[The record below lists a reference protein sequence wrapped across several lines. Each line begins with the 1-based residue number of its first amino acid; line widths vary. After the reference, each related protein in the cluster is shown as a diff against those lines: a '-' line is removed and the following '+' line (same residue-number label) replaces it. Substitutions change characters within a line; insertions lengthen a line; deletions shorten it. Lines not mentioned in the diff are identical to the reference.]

1 MFDIG
6 GPEALLLVILGLL
19 IFGPRRLPEIG
30 KQLGG
35 FIAQMRHAMR
45 EFQGTLEREVAL
57 EDVKE
62 VTRQVGQLKQ
72 EATGFARE
80 LTGIGPPPYADPARQ
95 PPLPEPAPGTPAVRP
110 GEGGQASVASPADLK
125 VPSDEPP
132 PAG

>member
-6 GPEALLLVILGLL
+6 GPEALLLVVLGLL

-35 FIAQMRHAMR
+35 FVAQMRHAMR
-45 EFQGTLEREVAL
+45 DFQGTLEREVAL
-57 EDVKE
+57 EEVKE
-62 VTRQVGQLKQ
+62 ITKQVGDIKR

-80 LTGIGPPPYADPARQ
+80 LTGVGAPPYADPTRRQ
-95 PPLPEPAPGTPAVRP
+95 RATVPGDGPVLQP
-110 GEGGQASVASPADLK
+110 GDSGQVSVA
-125 VPSDEPP
+125 PSAGSKALPDEPP